1 MNNTEEALNKKGVI
15 IDRWILRLG
24 KSDEEAGKFT
34 PWFLPSNTL
43 KEDYAAF
50 LACLSLT
57 RLVSTVEERMK
68 GQKST
73 IRAVKKE
80 QRETAKMLK
89 KEQEK
94 LQKALD
100 KAAAK
105 IAKEDEKQRIKAE
118 AKAERERLKLMGK
131 VKAPKAEDLPE
142 GIQPRIDDVEFIG
155 GAPCTSTSNA
165 QTKDT
170 PTTVNL
176 LTPSEARIKEPVPTL
191 LDITPLPTKC
201 AMVSLQEPNS
211 SLNQNTVVP
220 ETPQPVV
227 TILTAAQ
234 GHQLPVEKDMTPLPY
249 QLPME

>member
-155 GAPCTSTSNA
+155 GAPCTSTS
-165 QTKDT
+165 TW
-170 PTTVNL
+170 
-176 LTPSEARIKEPVPTL
+176 S
-191 LDITPLPTKC
+191 
-201 AMVSLQEPNS
+201 
-211 SLNQNTVVP
+211 
-220 ETPQPVV
+220 
-227 TILTAAQ
+227 
-234 GHQLPVEKDMTPLPY
+234 
-249 QLPME
+249 

>member
-50 LACLSLT
+50 LACLNLT

-105 IAKEDEKQRIKAE
+105 IAREAEKVKAKAE
-118 AKAERERLKLMGK
+118 AKVERERLKSEKKLGKLMPVTTALVEMMTRDLK
-131 VKAPKAEDLPE
+131 ED
-142 GIQPRIDDVEFIG
+142 
-155 GAPCTSTSNA
+155 APCTSTSNA